1 MKNAF
6 VALCLT
12 LTPAMAQDAPVPAPE
27 VEEGWTLMERGAKLL
42 FEGLMTEIEP
52 ALDEMG
58 EAVAG
63 LEPQVRSLLTML
75 GDFRNYH
82 APEKLKNGDILIRRK
97 TPAELHLEGLK
108 GLEMEL

>member
-1 MKNAF
+1 MRNAF

-12 LTPAMAQDAPVPAPE
+12 LTPAMAQNSPAPAPE
-27 VEEGWTLMERGAKLL
+27 VEEGWTLIERGAKLL

-52 ALDEMG
+52 KLDDLG

-63 LEPQVRSLLTML
+63 LEPQVRNLITML

-82 APEKLKNGDILIRRK
+82 APEKLENGDILIRRK
-97 TPAELHLEGLK
+97 TPAELQLEGLT
-108 GLEMEL
+108 GPEMEL